1 MQHLTCAITLLFLVQ
16 FIVVT
21 SAQLADS
28 PAPAGPPNITAVLE
42 KAGEFGTFIRLLKS
56 THVGDQI
63 NNQLNNSVNGI
74 TVFAPTDSAFSS
86 LPSGTMN
93 SLTDQQQVAL
103 IQFHELPYIVSISQF
118 QTISNPVRTQA
129 GDVNNG
135 RYPLNVTTIGN
146 QVNITTGIVNT
157 SIASTVYSDSQLAV
171 YKLDQV
177 LLPLEIFGPPAP
189 AAAPA
194 PNKSKK
200 KESSIAESPSGTSDS
215 SGATAAVNLKCTCRL
230 QSPNLDIVFLPRNL
244 PFPEPESELSDPA
257 GEVVPSSYP
266 TPTKF
271 RHFRKNNSVRLL
283 NNPHDCVPIGGAQI
297 QGVPTRTTA
306 ASKQHKGGDDASTW
320 RLRRVALGQ
329 WILRRRRRSRD
340 AVATPPSPCLAKPS
354 THGPATGD
362 EDSSGRCHTTTMAA
376 VADPTVRRFIRSSSR
391 AFPRLAI
398 DAGERKNP
406 RAGAPRRRRLMR
418 LLLVA
423 TVAVTATLAVLL
435 APAFAT
441 GSASTIAIAIAH
453 GTDIV
458 CGILAGTSPQSVQCA
473 RADVADAQPF
483 PLLPNISFSSISGGR
498 SSLCGLRADGTAFFC
513 WDAANSFAGTLPRK
527 RVYNGS
533 VALEEL
539 AVGDAQIAAVDRDR
553 TFVQW
558 WRQYR
563 GFPPNVSGSY
573 SSLTSGRGF
582 TCAVNASGTVKCWG
596 PRNRTIQDAFASSN
610 MSTIVAGDSH
620 VCGIDVGGSLICRG
634 NSDTGQATPPL
645 GSAFEFG
652 SLALGS
658 NHTCAIRR
666 ANGTVVCWG
675 GGTGGEY
682 TPTNSTA
689 FEFIVAADNLT
700 CGLTTANLTVL
711 CWGTNRKEPAVTRLP
726 LPRLLP
732 GVCTSSQSSCVC
744 GLFADSE
751 TLCSGSG
758 VICQPCGGG
767 VVQPN
772 PPPPSL
778 PPAPSAISSTK
789 TNKGWLAFAI
799 IGSVGTFSGVCSI
812 VYCVWIGVCKRK
824 KVHNSV
830 QPTITAAGN
839 GGSHAAHS
847 SATGAGSIV
856 PSPFTSPSGSR
867 SRIFRRQGS
876 RVMRRQRSGPSSF
889 KDRAEEFSLSQLAVA
904 TKNFSLDTKIGAGS
918 FGTVYKGKLPDG
930 REVAI
935 KRSETGPRAKK
946 FQEKE
951 SAFQS
956 ELAFLSRLHHKHLV
970 GLVGYCEE
978 KEERLLVYDYM
989 KNGALY
995 DHLHPKNGEESSV
1008 LNSWKMRIKVLLD
1021 AARGIEYL
1029 HNYAVPPIIHRDIKS
1044 SNILLDGN
1052 WVARVS
1058 DFGLSL
1064 MGPESEGEHLS
1075 ARAAGT
1081 IGYMDP
1087 EYYGMH
1093 HLTVKSDVYGLGVVM
1108 LEALTGKNAIFKDED
1123 GNPTSV
1129 VDYAVPCVVAGEVG
1143 KVLDARVGQP
1153 GLHEAE
1159 AVELVA
1165 YTAVHCVNLEGKDR
1179 PSMSDIV
1186 ANLESAL
1193 ALCEESHGSF
1203 SSASISFAS
1212 AD

>member
-1 MQHLTCAITLLFLVQ
+1 
-16 FIVVT
+16 
-21 SAQLADS
+21 
-28 PAPAGPPNITAVLE
+28 
-42 KAGEFGTFIRLLKS
+42 
-56 THVGDQI
+56 
-63 NNQLNNSVNGI
+63 
-74 TVFAPTDSAFSS
+74 
-86 LPSGTMN
+86 
-93 SLTDQQQVAL
+93 
-103 IQFHELPYIVSISQF
+103 
-118 QTISNPVRTQA
+118 
-129 GDVNNG
+129 
-135 RYPLNVTTIGN
+135 
-146 QVNITTGIVNT
+146 
-157 SIASTVYSDSQLAV
+157 
-171 YKLDQV
+171 
-177 LLPLEIFGPPAP
+177 
-189 AAAPA
+189 
-194 PNKSKK
+194 
-200 KESSIAESPSGTSDS
+200 
-215 SGATAAVNLKCTCRL
+215 
-230 QSPNLDIVFLPRNL
+230 
-244 PFPEPESELSDPA
+244 
-257 GEVVPSSYP
+257 
-266 TPTKF
+266 
-271 RHFRKNNSVRLL
+271 
-283 NNPHDCVPIGGAQI
+283 
-297 QGVPTRTTA
+297 
-306 ASKQHKGGDDASTW
+306 
-320 RLRRVALGQ
+320 
-329 WILRRRRRSRD
+329 
-340 AVATPPSPCLAKPS
+340 
-354 THGPATGD
+354 
-362 EDSSGRCHTTTMAA
+362 MAA
-376 VADPTVRRFIRSSSR
+376 VADPTVRRFIRSSLR
-391 AFPRLAI
+391 ASPRLAI

-406 RAGAPRRRRLMR
+406 RPVAPSRRRRPMR
-418 LLLVA
+418 LRLA
-423 TVAVTATLAVLL
+423 AAVAVTATLAVLL
-435 APAFAT
+435 APARAT
-441 GSASTIAIAIAH
+441 GSASTIAIAH

-458 CGILAGTSPQSVQCA
+458 CGILARTSPRSVQCA
-473 RADVADAQPF
+473 RAGVADAQPF

-498 SSLCGLRADGTAFFC
+498 SSLCGLSADGTAFFC
-513 WDAANSFAGTLPRK
+513 WNAANSSSGTLPRK
-527 RVYNGS
+527 RVYNGP

-539 AVGDAQIAAVDRDR
+539 AVGEAQIAAVDRNR

-573 SSLTSGRGF
+573 SSVTSGRDF
-582 TCAVNASGTVKCWG
+582 TCAVNASGSVNCWG
-596 PRNRTIQDAFASSN
+596 PRNRTIQDAFASTK

-620 VCGIDVGGSLICRG
+620 VCGIDVDGSLICGG
-634 NSDTGQATPPL
+634 NNDTGQATPPL
-645 GSAFEFG
+645 GSSFEFG

-682 TPTNSTA
+682 TPTNSTP
-689 FEFIVAADNLT
+689 FEFIVAAGNLT
-700 CGLTTANLTVL
+700 CGLTTANFNVL
-711 CWGTNRKEPAVTRLP
+711 CWGTNRKDPAVTKLQLP
-726 LPRLLP
+726 TLLP
-732 GVCTSSQSSCVC
+732 GVCTSSQSSCGC

-751 TLCSGSG
+751 NLCSGSG
-758 VICQPCGGG
+758 VICERCGGE
-767 VVQPN
+767 VVQPS
-772 PPPPSL
+772 PRLPS
-778 PPAPSAISSTK
+778 PSPAPSTPPSATSSTK
-789 TNKGWLAFAI
+789 TSKRWLAFAI

-889 KDRAEEFSLSQLAVA
+889 KDRAEEFSLSELAAA
-904 TKNFSLDTKIGAGS
+904 TKNFSLETKIGAGS

-1008 LNSWKMRIKVLLD
+1008 LNSWKMRVKVLLD

-1108 LEALTGKNAIFKDED
+1108 LEALTGKNAIFKDDD

-1129 VDYAVPCVVAGEVG
+1129 VDYAVPCIVAGEVG

-1179 PSMSDIV
+1179 PSMIDIV

-1193 ALCEESHGSF
+1193 ALCEESHGSI